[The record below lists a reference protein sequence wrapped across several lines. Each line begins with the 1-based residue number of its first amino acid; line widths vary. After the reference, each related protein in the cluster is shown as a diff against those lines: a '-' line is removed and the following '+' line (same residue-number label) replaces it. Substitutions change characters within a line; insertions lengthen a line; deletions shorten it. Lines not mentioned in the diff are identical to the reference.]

1 MENTRMGK
9 VLVTARIEN
18 LEDVFSAQ
26 KGLLAAEQIRT
37 VEVTDALVDTGA
49 STLSLPRRWIAQL
62 GLQPLRPRAHEPV
75 GAPSIFRCFGLL
87 RLHVQGRDCICDVVE
102 IADDCPILIGQ
113 IPLEALDFVVDSK
126 GQKLIGNPE
135 HGGEQILE
143 LY

>member
-62 GLQPLRPRAHEPV
+62 GLQPLRPRRARTS
-75 GAPSIFRCFGLL
+75 GGTINLQMFRAALARART
-87 RLHVQGRDCICDVVE
+87 RLH
-102 IADDCPILIGQ
+102 L
-113 IPLEALDFVVDSK
+113 
-126 GQKLIGNPE
+126 
-135 HGGEQILE
+135 
-143 LY
+143 